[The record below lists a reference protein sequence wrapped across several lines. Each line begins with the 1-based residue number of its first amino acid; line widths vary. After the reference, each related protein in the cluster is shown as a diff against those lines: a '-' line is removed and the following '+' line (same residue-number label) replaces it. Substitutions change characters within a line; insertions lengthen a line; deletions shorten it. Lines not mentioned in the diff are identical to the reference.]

1 MLKDRSEAERID
13 RKNKEWE
20 EREFNRIDRQAMLS
34 ALHDT
39 KVSTH
44 KRNLT
49 EQMNNR
55 ESQLSN
61 KLNRIDNHIKDLNEK
76 QQEASKKKTLG
87 RELSV
92 QMALLNDKLIQDDKK
107 NRFMNSIDK
116 KQKRLADR
124 ETEH

>member
-1 MLKDRSEAERID
+1 MVKDRSEAERIN

-20 EREFNRIDRQAMLS
+20 EREFNRIDRQAMQS

-61 KLNRIDNHIKDLNEK
+61 KLNRIDNHMKDLNEK
-76 QQEASKKKTLG
+76 QQETSKKKTLD
-87 RELSV
+87 RELAI
-92 QMALLNDKLIQDDKK
+92 QMALLNDKLI
-107 NRFMNSIDK
+107 
-116 KQKRLADR
+116 
-124 ETEH
+124 